1 MKITLKNARK
11 TLRFVTAKEQV
22 FSFRAVSFFFVI
34 LIYLF
39 IFIFSVRGVLM
50 IIFTFLLVSYLT
62 LCMLQVKS
70 FSRLNQNFLYLKL
83 IIMARK

>member
-22 FSFRAVSFFFVI
+22 FSFRAVNFFFRFD
-34 LIYLF
+34 LF
-39 IFIFSVRGVLM
+39 IYFYFFSQGGVNDY
-50 IIFTFLLVSYLT
+50 FHFFYLCLKI

-70 FSRLNQNFLYLKL
+70 FSRLNQNFLCLKL
-83 IIMARK
+83 MIMARK